1 MKQANRERKLV
12 LIFTGA
18 VLLLIAA
25 ASLLA
30 PPNDDSNKSPT
41 TYNSGTA
48 GIKAAY
54 LLLGELGYS
63 SLRWE
68 QPPSAVANIDAPH
81 TTIIF
86 AEPDVPADQI
96 QTVRANISDF
106 LNRGGRVL
114 ITGENAASLLP
125 DATIAQSIQPF
136 EKLCIT
142 TPEGHGP
149 LARAGKV
156 SIVDRVRW
164 ASLTP
169 AVHVQQWCGGD
180 AVVVSYRVGAGTAIW
195 WSSALPLTNA
205 GLKDDAS
212 LKLLLASVDFSGNH
226 DSTERSSVYF
236 DEYFHGIKSSI
247 TDYTRGLPL
256 KQIAWQLS
264 AVALLLILSF
274 SRRNGPIRL
283 PVRLPRTS
291 PVEFAESMGQLYR
304 KAGATQAA
312 TGSARRG
319 LLRFLV
325 DRCGLPRTIA
335 QSDAATIAETLKARY
350 PGDWS
355 MLAQHLTQAA
365 EAEHESLA
373 PRSALALVKALD
385 QDLKTL
391 TERTTQPHHP

>member
-1 MKQANRERKLV
+1 MKPNRERKIV
-12 LIFTGA
+12 LIFSGA

-30 PPNDDSNKSPT
+30 PPNDDSDKSPT

-63 SLRWE
+63 SQRWE
-68 QPPSAVANIDAPH
+68 RPPSALANVDAPH

-86 AEPDVPADQI
+86 AEPDVPPDQI

-114 ITGENAASLLP
+114 VTGENASSLLP
-125 DATIAQSIQPF
+125 DATIAQSTQPF
-136 EKLCIT
+136 EKLCVT
-142 TPEGHGP
+142 TPEGRGP
-149 LARAGKV
+149 LALAGKV

-164 ASLTP
+164 ASMTP

-195 WSSALPLTNA
+195 WSSPLPLTNA

-212 LKLLLASVDFSGNH
+212 LKLLLASVDFSGSQNPSH
-226 DSTERSSVYF
+226 RPGIYF
-236 DEYFHGIKSSI
+236 DEYFHGIKTSI
-247 TDYTRGLPL
+247 TDYTHGLPL
-256 KQIAWQLS
+256 KQIAWQFG

-274 SRRNGPIRL
+274 GRRNGPVRL

-312 TGSARRG
+312 TEGARRR
-319 LLRFLV
+319 LLRFLI
-325 DRCGLPRTIA
+325 DRCGLPRTIP
-335 QSDAATIAETLKARY
+335 QSDADTIAQELKSRF

-355 MLAQHLTQAA
+355 ALAGHLTQAA
-365 EAEHESLA
+365 EAEHEHLA

-385 QDLKTL
+385 QDSKTL
-391 TERTTQPHHP
+391 TERTTLPHHP